1 MPDRWILTPQ
11 YFEQPEPALAAA
23 VLSDSRM
30 VNGPHPIADRE
41 PDSMARLHRPIAR
54 FVQEAAAAGDRP
66 VSIAGDCCASVPVLA
81 GLRAAGVEPQLVWID
96 AHGDF
101 NTPETSPSQFLGG
114 MPLAMIAGR
123 GPRWMT
129 EAVGLQPL
137 PEDRIWL
144 IDARDLDPLE
154 RQALD
159 ASAVRRTGVAGLG
172 SLRLDGPVLVHI
184 DMDVLDA
191 DRVPAFNYPVPG
203 GPSVS
208 AVSRACRE
216 FAAAN
221 RVVGIS
227 VCGWTGGLDTDGRTA
242 AACRHVV
249 EALVEGGAATR

>member
-23 VLSDSRM
+23 VLSDARM
-30 VNGPHPIADRE
+30 VNGPHAIPDRG
-41 PDSMARLHRPIAR
+41 PDSMARLHRPIAG
-54 FVQEAAAAGDRP
+54 FAHEAAQAGERP
-66 VSIAGDCCASVPVLA
+66 VSVAGDCCAAVPVLA
-81 GLRAAGVEPQLVWID
+81 GLRAAGVEPHLVWID

-123 GPRWMT
+123 GPRWMA
-129 EAVGLQPL
+129 EAVGLSPL

-144 IDARDLDPLE
+144 IDGRDLDPLE
-154 RQALD
+154 RAALD

-172 SLRLDGPVLVHI
+172 SLRLDAPVMVHI

-191 DRVPAFNYPVPG
+191 DKAPAFQYPVAH

-208 AVSRACRE
+208 AVSRACRD
-216 FAAAN
+216 FAAGN
-221 RVVGIS
+221 RIVGIS
-227 VCGWTGGLDTDGRTA
+227 VCGWTGALDTDGRTA

-249 EALVEGGAATR
+249 EALAG

>member
-23 VLSDSRM
+23 VMSDARM
-30 VNGPHPIADRE
+30 VNGPHAIADRR
-41 PDSMARLHRPIAR
+41 PDSMARLHRPIAA
-54 FVQEAAAAGDRP
+54 FVQDAARGGHRA
-66 VSIAGDCCASVPVLA
+66 VSVAGDCCAAAPVLA
-81 GLRAAGVEPQLVWID
+81 GLRAAEVEPHLVWID

-123 GPRWMT
+123 GPQWMVQ
-129 EAVGLQPL
+129 AVGLSPL
-137 PEDRIWL
+137 PEHRIWL
-144 IDARDLDPLE
+144 IDGRDLDPAE
-154 RQALD
+154 RAALD

-172 SLRLDGPVLVHI
+172 SLRLEGPVMVHI

-191 DRVPAFNYPVPG
+191 DKAPAFNYPVSG
-203 GPSVS
+203 GPSIA

-216 FAAAN
+216 FVAEN
-221 RVVGIS
+221 RIVAIS
-227 VCGWTGGLDTDGRTA
+227 VCGWTGALDVDGRTA

-249 EALVEGGAATR
+249 EALVG

>member
-1 MPDRWILTPQ
+1 MVDRWVLTPQ

-23 VLSDSRM
+23 VMSDARM
-30 VNGPHPIADRE
+30 VNGPHPITDRGQE
-41 PDSMARLHRPIAR
+41 SMARLHRPIAD
-54 FVQEAAAAGDRP
+54 FVRDAAAAGDRA
-66 VSIAGDCCASVPVLA
+66 VSIAGDCCAAAPVLA
-81 GLRAAGVEPQLVWID
+81 GLRSGLGGGGDEPHLVWID

-123 GPRWMT
+123 GPQWMCQ
-129 EAVGLQPL
+129 AVGLSPL
-137 PEDRIWL
+137 PENRIWM

-154 RQALD
+154 RAALD

-172 SLRLDGPVLVHI
+172 SLRLEGPVMVHI

-191 DRVPAFNYPVPG
+191 DKAPAFNYPVRG
-203 GPSVS
+203 GPSVA

-216 FAAAN
+216 FAAENQVAA
-221 RVVGIS
+221 IS
-227 VCGWTGGLDTDGRTA
+227 VCGWTGALDSDGRTA

-249 EALVEGGAATR
+249 EALVG